1 MQAKSRKP
9 RPHSELPEVL
19 QYSDSKLKS
28 AEKQMIKNYF
38 SFVNAARDKTRAIRS
53 AYPDAYSLF
62 TTSPRFRDF
71 VSSIQIGL
79 LSRDQDLNTRYSVQ
93 GIQEDQS
100 FIQSMYAQL
109 ERIVNDSRGL
119 PLKRLKETDAPHN
132 WMEQL
137 DLTFKTIKAASLQK
151 RAKFRQ
157 DLANLRRSN
166 S

>member
-1 MQAKSRKP
+1 MQASSRKP
-9 RPHSELPEVL
+9 RQHSELPEGL
-19 QYSDSKLKS
+19 QYSDSKLK
-28 AEKQMIKNYF
+28 AADKQKIRNYF

-62 TTSPRFRDF
+62 TTSPRFKDF
-71 VSSIQIGL
+71 VSSRQVGL

-93 GIQEDQS
+93 GIQEDQG

-109 ERIVNDSRGL
+109 ERMVNDSRGL
-119 PLKRLKETDAPHN
+119 PIKRLKESEAPHD
-132 WMEQL
+132 WMEQF
-137 DLTFKTIKAASLQK
+137 DLTFKTIKAASLQR

-157 DLANLRRSN
+157 DLANLRKSN